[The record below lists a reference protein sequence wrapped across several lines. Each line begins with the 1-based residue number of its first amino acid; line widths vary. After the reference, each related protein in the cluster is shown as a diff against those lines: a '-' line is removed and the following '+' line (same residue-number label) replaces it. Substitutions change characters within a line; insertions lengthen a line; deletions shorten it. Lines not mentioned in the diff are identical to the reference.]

1 MKFLLRIGMLLSIV
15 VMSIFVVNF
24 TNIVHAAYEEVI
36 PLSNARN
43 QRDTE
48 RIKAYNDRFN
58 QMKNDLEA
66 NGLADSPY
74 GRQLLR
80 RYRTS
85 FPRHIR
91 GAIEHPNDHRYTDYS
106 YLSGVEQMNL
116 HARPR
121 VFGEIR
127 AMAERNNVDP
137 SIISGYGL
145 DNGHVKTISTVNNE
159 EFDANGKV
167 NNNPSGGGAGTG
179 SGTGSN
185 NNPSG
190 GGAGTGSNS
199 STSQTG
205 GQNTNSGN
213 SQPSGYN
220 TNSSSGSGVSS
231 SGNSGGI
238 VPCGGV
244 NANDQSQACTI
255 CHLIEGIHNIVKF
268 IMGLI
273 VVTATVVIVVAG
285 VMYIVSAGNPAMI
298 TMAKTAIKN
307 ALIGVVVILTAFM
320 MITFIANRMF
330 GATGHGLGSRVWHF
344 ECQ

>member
-1 MKFLLRIGMLLSIV
+1 MKFLLRIGVLLPIV
-15 VMSIFVVNF
+15 VIGIFIVNF
-24 TNIVHAAYEEVI
+24 TNTVHAAYEEVI
-36 PLSNARN
+36 PLSSARN

-48 RIKAYNDRFN
+48 RIRSYNDRFN

-66 NGLADSPY
+66 NGLTDSPY
-74 GRQLLR
+74 GRRLLR
-80 RYRTS
+80 KYRTS
-85 FPRHIR
+85 FPRGIR
-91 GAIEHPNDHRYTDYS
+91 RAIENPDDHRYTDYS
-106 YLSGVEQMNL
+106 YSSGVEQMNL

-121 VFGEIR
+121 VFGEIK
-127 AMAERNNVDP
+127 AMAEKNNLDP

-167 NNNPSGGGAGTG
+167 NNNPSGGGSGSGSGAPQAGGQGTG
-179 SGTGSN
+179 SSSSTPQAGGQSTGSS
-185 NNPSG
+185 P
-190 GGAGTGSNS
+190 
-199 STSQTG
+199 
-205 GQNTNSGN
+205 
-213 SQPSGYN
+213 
-220 TNSSSGSGVSS
+220 SSGTNSS

-244 NANDQSQACTI
+244 NANSQNQACTI

-298 TMAKTAIKN
+298 TMAKTAMKN
-307 ALIGVVVILTAFM
+307 ALIGVIVVLTAFM
-320 MITFIANRMF
+320 MITFIANRML
-330 GATGHGLGSRVWHF
+330 GATSHGLGGRVWNIN
-344 ECQ
+344 CQ